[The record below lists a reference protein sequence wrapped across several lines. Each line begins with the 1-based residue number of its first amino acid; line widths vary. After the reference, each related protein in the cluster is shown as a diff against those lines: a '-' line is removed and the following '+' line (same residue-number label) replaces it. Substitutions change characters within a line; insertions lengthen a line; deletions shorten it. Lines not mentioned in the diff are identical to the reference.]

1 MKLIIEKSF
10 RFFMTCSNVF
20 YCFDLPLQV
29 VPKIITIFTRTTKY
43 TKRGIMALVVR
54 VLTDTVYIQKYSTC
68 EFLYFFSEVEVDN
81 CCSV

>member
-1 MKLIIEKSF
+1 
-10 RFFMTCSNVF
+10 
-20 YCFDLPLQV
+20 
-29 VPKIITIFTRTTKY
+29 
-43 TKRGIMALVVR
+43 MALVVR

>member
-1 MKLIIEKSF
+1 MSY
-10 RFFMTCSNVF
+10 SNVF
-20 YCFDLPLQV
+20 YCFNLPFQV

-43 TKRGIMALVVR
+43 TKGGIMALMVR
-54 VLTDTVYIQKYSTC
+54 LLTDTVYIQKYSAC